1 LEQRLSAFKRRFAA
15 ELVQADEEVKQL

>member
-1 LEQRLSAFKRRFAA
+1 LEQRLSDYKKRFTA